1 MAYFTDPMGD
11 EFKKAME
18 KVFEDLEKQKGKKK
32 TGAVR
37 RKKPASKAERKKKT
51 MKRLSRKTRETMR

>member
-18 KVFEDLEKQKGKKK
+18 KVFEDLEKQKG
-32 TGAVR
+32 
-37 RKKPASKAERKKKT
+37 RKKPKAKRKKPTTKAERKKKA
-51 MKRLSRKTRETMR
+51 MKRLSKKTRETMR

>member
-18 KVFEDLEKQKGKKK
+18 EAMKELEKEEKVAKKK
-32 TGAVR
+32 
-37 RKKPASKAERKKKT
+37 
-51 MKRLSRKTRETMR
+51 SRAISTPGKTRMKSFAKETKRELK

>member
-18 KVFEDLEKQKGKKK
+18 EAMKEMEEEEAKVKPIKKK
-32 TGAVR
+32 RTPSR
-37 RKKPASKAERKKKT
+37 SKKRKRSQDNRFSATE
-51 MKRLSRKTRETMR
+51 KRSLR